1 MSTAWNAE
9 YGAKDP
15 EDRFLWRMPYKRLEV
30 EAIRDSMLASSG
42 RLNRKMFGPSVL
54 PEIPAAALEGS
65 SDPDKIWRPSSEE
78 EASRRTVYIFLKRS
92 MIVPMLDVLDLCD
105 TARSAARR
113 QNTSVATQAL
123 TLFNGDFVN
132 RQARYLADR
141 LRKASGDPAT
151 QIDLAWRLTLARPPE
166 PRETAA
172 MLEFLKFESL
182 DEMCR
187 VIFNLNEFVY
197 AD

>member
-1 MSTAWNAE
+1 
-9 YGAKDP
+9 
-15 EDRFLWRMPYKRLEV
+15 
-30 EAIRDSMLASSG
+30 
-42 RLNRKMFGPSVL
+42 MFGPSVL

-65 SDPDKIWRPSSEE
+65 SDPDKIWKASAED
-78 EASRRTVYIFLKRS
+78 EASRRTVYVFLKRS

-105 TARSAARR
+105 TARSAAKR

-132 RQARYLADR
+132 GQARYLAEG
-141 LRKASGDPAT
+141 LRKASADPSA
-151 QIDLAWRLTLARPPE
+151 QIDLAWRLTLARPPK
-166 PRETAA
+166 PSETTA
-172 MLEFLKFESL
+172 MLDFLKRESL
-182 DEMCR
+182 EEMCR